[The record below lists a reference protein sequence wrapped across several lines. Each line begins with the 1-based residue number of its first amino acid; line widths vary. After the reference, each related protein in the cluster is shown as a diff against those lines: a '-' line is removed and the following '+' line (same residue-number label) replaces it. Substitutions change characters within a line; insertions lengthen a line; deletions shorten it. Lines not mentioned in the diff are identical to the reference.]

1 MRITGTK
8 LKIGTIDFRVGNT
21 INLIMYAGHFGYDVA
36 RQHQG
41 NRYAARSCRLLFPLA
56 KKHQINP
63 LWITCN
69 PDNIASRR
77 TCKIAGGK
85 LVEIVELPPD
95 NDQYHK
101 GDRHKCRYRFDL

>member
-1 MRITGTK
+1 M
-8 LKIGTIDFRVGNT
+8 
-21 INLIMYAGHFGYDVA
+21 
-36 RQHQG
+36 
-41 NRYAARSCRLLFPLA
+41 NRAPA

-77 TCKIAGGK
+77 TCEIAGGK
-85 LVEIVELPPD
+85 LVEIVELPSN

-101 GDRHKCRYRFDL
+101 GDRNKCRYRFDL